1 MATGMTSAQIWSALN
16 NDPEFSINF
25 IIDNNPAAV
34 ESNLTGQGVSLPA
47 NPSNLQLRESID
59 DLMGQITEGIDNTE
73 LISNDILGVPYIDT
87 NPNYTGG
94 MLQNPNFMAAWDA
107 HMGNNPNASA
117 TVWASIISGITNAVG
132 GIIQGI
138 QAQNIQEMQQ
148 EMHLAQLEYDRDRF
162 ESGKIFGIPM
172 VVVLA
177 MIGFMMVVA
186 VLAYKKNK

>member
-16 NDPEFSINF
+16 NDPEFNINF

-59 DLMGQITEGIDNTE
+59 DLMGQITEGIDNTD
-73 LISNDILGVPYIDT
+73 LISNDILQVPYVDT

-94 MLQNPNFMAAWDA
+94 MTQNPEFMAAWDNYI
-107 HMGNNPNASA
+107 GDNPNASA
-117 TVWASIISGITNAVG
+117 GIWAGALTAISNAVG

-148 EMHLAQLEYDRDRF
+148 EMLLAQLEYDRDRF
-162 ESGKIFGIPM
+162 ESSKVFGIPM

-177 MIGFMMVVA
+177 MIGFLAIVA

>member
-132 GIIQGI
+132 GIVQGI